1 METKLTPKE
10 YAELHNISLVTVNK
24 RIKNNVIKSIKEDN
38 RRYIIIDDENTI
50 NADIIEETTSK
61 PLLTNDLENL
71 YKERINDLLRI
82 NKQLYKHNK
91 QLIKEN
97 RELNNESKAVYK
109 QFIGEM
115 KLLLLPPEKKEK
127 KKK

>member
-50 NADIIEETTSK
+50 NADIIEETASK

-115 KLLLLPPEKKEK
+115 KLLLPPPEKKEK

>member
-71 YKERINDLLRI
+71 YKERINDFM
-82 NKQLYKHNK
+82 
-91 QLIKEN
+91 LIRFFYSRFRRFK
-97 RELNNESKAVYK
+97 
-109 QFIGEM
+109 
-115 KLLLLPPEKKEK
+115 KLKLQ
-127 KKK
+127 